1 MVSGIGAGYLQLV
14 HLEGWTWEFVD
25 LDPGKLLLFP
35 EVTVITLWLDDFV
48 ILFKLLFFLKDGTS
62 SVQCRA
68 KIKFIKFR
76 EESPQNWR
84 TQDIV
89 EEQKEDHFCPSG
101 PQTAPSNTSPNL
113 ANCWRTRR
121 TLQKNNNYLTVP
133 LRPWSTLKLNIFH
146 LIADFWELSV
156 ENRPKCLCVFL
167 NSLFANKNL
176 RPFLIILL
184 LFFYLTFN
192 QNLFCLFKLLDSF
205 DTTFCLEPDT
215 LLTQPFYE

>member
-1 MVSGIGAGYLQLV
+1 MGLALVIWNSSIWKVRPENLWALANCYYFPRYL
-14 HLEGWTWEFVD
+14 
-25 LDPGKLLLFP
+25 
-35 EVTVITLWLDDFV
+35 ITLWLGDFV

-62 SVQCRA
+62 YVQCRV

-76 EESPQNWR
+76 EESPQSWQS
-84 TQDIV
+84 QDIV

-101 PQTAPSNTSPNL
+101 PQTAPSSTSPNL

-184 LFFYLTFN
+184 LFFLPDLQSKFVLFIQITYLN
-192 QNLFCLFKLLDSF
+192 YDSF
-205 DTTFCLEPDT
+205 DTTFCL
-215 LLTQPFYE
+215 LTFLWIK

>member
-1 MVSGIGAGYLQLV
+1 MGLALVIWNSSIWKVRPENLWALANCYYFPRYL
-14 HLEGWTWEFVD
+14 
-25 LDPGKLLLFP
+25 
-35 EVTVITLWLDDFV
+35 ITLWLGDFV

-62 SVQCRA
+62 YVQCRV

-76 EESPQNWR
+76 EESPQSWQS
-84 TQDIV
+84 QDIV

-101 PQTAPSNTSPNL
+101 PQTAPSSTSPNL

-146 LIADFWELSV
+146 LIADFWELFV

-184 LFFYLTFN
+184 LFFLPDLQSKFVLFIQITYLN
-192 QNLFCLFKLLDSF
+192 YDSF
-205 DTTFCLEPDT
+205 DTTFCL
-215 LLTQPFYE
+215 LTFLWIK